1 LVTVVPEPQC
11 GISDYVSA
19 CMSSADLAAAG
30 NQETAGAM
38 IVNLTA
44 VSTYTI
50 PHILYGRTNHTDLQ
64 GTLAYSRCITPTPS
78 PTPSGSPVPLTST
91 PTSWRYFTRD
101 SKGKVSTVTTAT
113 LSTPSPPKK
122 MLYYIG
128 FQTTVQESDG
138 KAQVFTAL
146 PIVGFL
152 LAGISAWT
160 QLTPSVT
167 RSTTNVVT
175 YPSPSPGAP
184 IPPGGYVGQSTTL
197 NSKVTNPAQ
206 INGLA
211 TSFLGSSLTYD
222 QAVESVPTA
231 DLQGLNAARNLVG
244 RFVSVLKCPV
254 GDATPEPGPTYSP
267 TPTPPSPDS
276 APATDYMTP
285 ACLDILR
292 GNDITLAQTTEP
304 VIFQTIPRPLRIPA
318 VP

>member
-1 LVTVVPEPQC
+1 MRRLNIAFLAIILCSMTLPTNSLAQVSPSPSPSSPAFIPFHILAEPHETPGPVLYVMAVGGDSATAKKVVANLAYQLQENRFLYIQETTNSAHALGLVTVVPEPQW

-64 GTLAYSRCITPTPS
+64 GTLAYSRCIKPTPS

-184 IPPGGYVGQSTTL
+184 IPPGGYVGQST
-197 NSKVTNPAQ
+197 
-206 INGLA
+206 
-211 TSFLGSSLTYD
+211 
-222 QAVESVPTA
+222 
-231 DLQGLNAARNLVG
+231 
-244 RFVSVLKCPV
+244 
-254 GDATPEPGPTYSP
+254 
-267 TPTPPSPDS
+267 
-276 APATDYMTP
+276 
-285 ACLDILR
+285 
-292 GNDITLAQTTEP
+292 
-304 VIFQTIPRPLRIPA
+304 
-318 VP
+318 